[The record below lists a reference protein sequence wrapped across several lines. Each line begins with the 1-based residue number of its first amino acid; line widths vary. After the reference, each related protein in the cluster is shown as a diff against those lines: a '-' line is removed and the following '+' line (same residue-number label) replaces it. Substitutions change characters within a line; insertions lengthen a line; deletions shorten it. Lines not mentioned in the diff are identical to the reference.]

1 MRARRQAQVSDGSGR
16 ADVQVPAGDSDNQCS
31 AGHQQPQLTRGP
43 KPDFDKLVAARDF
56 AAFLYQTH
64 VTPATR
70 KVFEHLDNEVE
81 RAERARAS
89 LDRAR
94 EVAARRKRAS

>member
-1 MRARRQAQVSDGSGR
+1 MQVRKRAATFTGAELDR
-16 ADVQVPAGDSDNQCS
+16 AQVPAGGSDIQCS
-31 AGHQQPQLTRGP
+31 AGHEQPQL

-56 AAFLYQTH
+56 AALLYQTH